1 MKRKIILL
9 LLPLMIVFLSACQRT
24 RFPVGMIYNYYE
36 NNDRKCLILSAKDY
50 VVAADMQSKYLYSKR
65 DKSFDLV
72 GTTVFDLQ
80 ENSLGLLCV
89 NGNTL
94 YYYAVD
100 ERTNG
105 SIIYSLNLESMEKQ
119 EIDRKNTMS
128 NMRGFLGIDRVLGI
142 AAPVNDVMQL
152 MYNRI
157 WFNQNGR
164 LSASDIYLRFQKEG
178 IHETY
183 HVSENIEKYATTDQ
197 YVFFLNDINLLYRYG
212 LSDHSVEKLS
222 NDIITDFFITASFI
236 YFYDAEKQENLC
248 MMDYNGG
255 GFKEIGS
262 IRFSDIR
269 FRNDCI
275 YGVDVENRIY
285 MLKDSTITMLQNK
298 ATSFWDTDGDTVY
311 YWDVENKSIAE
322 AAIVYNNS

>member
-36 NNDRKCLILSAKDY
+36 NNDRKCLILNAEDY

-72 GTTVFDLQ
+72 GSTVFDLQ

-152 MYNRI
+152 MYNKI
-157 WFNQNGR
+157 WFFYKNRYFNPKKISKKNIFIR
-164 LSASDIYLRFQKEG
+164 RYPSSNSITNFSIYNSSKKGMFGNDRK
-178 IHETY
+178 TY
-183 HVSENIEKYATTDQ
+183 
-197 YVFFLNDINLLYRYG
+197 
-212 LSDHSVEKLS
+212 
-222 NDIITDFFITASFI
+222 
-236 YFYDAEKQENLC
+236 
-248 MMDYNGG
+248 
-255 GFKEIGS
+255 
-262 IRFSDIR
+262 
-269 FRNDCI
+269 
-275 YGVDVENRIY
+275 
-285 MLKDSTITMLQNK
+285 
-298 ATSFWDTDGDTVY
+298 
-311 YWDVENKSIAE
+311 ENKS
-322 AAIVYNNS
+322 